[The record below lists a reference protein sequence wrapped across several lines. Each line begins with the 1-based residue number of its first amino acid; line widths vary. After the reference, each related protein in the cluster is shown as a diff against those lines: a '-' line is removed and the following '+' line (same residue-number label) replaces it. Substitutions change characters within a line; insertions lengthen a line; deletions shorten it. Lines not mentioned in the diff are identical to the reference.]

1 MSFQRVDA
9 LPEYRHINC
18 ARFLC
23 FCLSQ
28 RISADLFWS
37 FDVHD
42 LLYICRCMQLLVLW
56 AGSCNF
62 YRWNKLRGL
71 PELLTLAQ
79 HYLLRTH
86 SCTVR
91 DRSTANSSFG
101 PSVGCALQ
109 CTGAPYTASP
119 PRLALGGPTFY
130 LLQRTPPR
138 TATRHLPSQ
147 PQYRRFHQRHICQVN
162 RIPSLEE
169 LLALWA
175 GRF

>member
-1 MSFQRVDA
+1 MRCQSTDILTAPAFCA
-9 LPEYRHINC
+9 SACFKGSLPICSGLLMYT
-18 ARFLC
+18 
-23 FCLSQ
+23 
-28 RISADLFWS
+28 ISCTYAGVCSCW
-37 FDVHD
+37 
-42 LLYICRCMQLLVLW
+42 CCW

-91 DRSTANSSFG
+91 DRSTANPSFG

-109 CTGAPYTASP
+109 CTGAPYTARPPCASP

-147 PQYRRFHQRHICQVN
+147 PQHRRFHQRHICQVN
-162 RIPSLEE
+162 RIQEEE

-175 GRF
+175 GHF